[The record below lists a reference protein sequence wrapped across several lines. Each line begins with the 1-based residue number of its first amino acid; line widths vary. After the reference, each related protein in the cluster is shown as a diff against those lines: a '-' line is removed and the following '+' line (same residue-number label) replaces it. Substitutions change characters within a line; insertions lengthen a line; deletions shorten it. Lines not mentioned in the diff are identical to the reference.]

1 FVLQTIA
8 DIQSKSDIFET
19 NINQTKDKC
28 HLLESYNQKTSDE
41 ELAILRSLDNRWH
54 EISLNSKH
62 RDTGLKRVKGRF
74 TEITLIQIDR
84 LKKAIHD
91 FAEKFARQGS
101 GSIHNSSELNQ
112 EMKNLEKLYIL
123 YEQQSKSRELWS
135 ETLWRDLDVQI
146 LLDDIDN
153 YIKELK
159 KMSREIKS
167 MPLAKIIEIT
177 MKEFRESIP
186 LMADLKNDALRER
199 HWKMLMKETQI
210 EFDILLLNQDRG
222 YVLGSCDEVLP
233 TLDDHTMALQGMA
246 ASRFIGPFL
255 STVQQWEKSLSLI
268 AEVIELW
275 LNVQRKW
282 MYLEGIFVS
291 GDIRS
296 QLPEEAKKFD
306 EKNKLFKS
314 IMLDTYR
321 DPSIKKQC
329 HQPSCLADLE
339 SIFVGLER
347 SVQEHIIKMFDN
359 VVSLRLMKQ
368 SDTLTQA
375 QAMIS
380 AEKEEM
386 TFKQT
391 VNTEER
397 VEDWMTKVLEEMRRT
412 DKLITKEAVYYYR
425 HRKSRVQWMYDY
437 IGMVVLA
444 SSQIWWTW
452 KVEDIFQKVA
462 KGNKM
467 GMKNYVKQLHL
478 QFDLHYQIMIEKF
491 NTVLIIDIHAKD
503 IVDSF
508 VCDSIL
514 DAREFEWESQLRFYW
529 AKDTDDLVIRQCTGA
544 FGYGYEYMGLNGR
557 LVITPL
563 TDRIYLIITQVCRSD
578 FR

>member
-1 FVLQTIA
+1 
-8 DIQSKSDIFET
+8 
-19 NINQTKDKC
+19 
-28 HLLESYNQKTSDE
+28 
-41 ELAILRSLDNRWH
+41 
-54 EISLNSKH
+54 
-62 RDTGLKRVKGRF
+62 
-74 TEITLIQIDR
+74 
-84 LKKAIHD
+84 
-91 FAEKFARQGS
+91 
-101 GSIHNSSELNQ
+101 
-112 EMKNLEKLYIL
+112 M
-123 YEQQSKSRELWS
+123 
-135 ETLWRDLDVQI
+135 
-146 LLDDIDN
+146 
-153 YIKELK
+153 
-159 KMSREIKS
+159 
-167 MPLAKIIEIT
+167 
-177 MKEFRESIP
+177 
-186 LMADLKNDALRER
+186 
-199 HWKMLMKETQI
+199 
-210 EFDILLLNQDRG
+210 ILLLNQDRG

-233 TLDDHTMALQGMA
+233 ALDDHTIALQGMA
-246 ASRFIGPFL
+246 AS
-255 STVQQWEKSLSLI
+255 SLDHFYQLYNNGKK
-268 AEVIELW
+268 VIELW

-282 MYLEGIFVS
+282 MYLESIFVS

-321 DPSIKKQC
+321 DSSIKKQC
-329 HQPSCLADLE
+329 RQPSRLADLE

-347 SVQEHIIKMFDN
+347 CQKTVQEHIIKMFDN

-368 SDTLTQA
+368 SDTLIQA

-412 DKLITKEAVYYYR
+412 NKLITKEAVYYYR

-478 QFDLHYQIMIEKF
+478 QLEEVVTEIRSPLSNNDRKIQYCF
-491 NTVLIIDIHAKD
+491 N
-503 IVDSF
+503 
-508 VCDSIL
+508 
-514 DAREFEWESQLRFYW
+514 Y
-529 AKDTDDLVIRQCTGA
+529 
-544 FGYGYEYMGLNGR
+544 
-557 LVITPL
+557 
-563 TDRIYLIITQVCRSD
+563 
-578 FR
+578 

>member
-1 FVLQTIA
+1 TTYHLYIAQFIHGERLEKKLLSKLTKLKFVLQTIA

-296 QLPEEAKKFD
+296 QLPEEAK
-306 EKNKLFKS
+306 
-314 IMLDTYR
+314 
-321 DPSIKKQC
+321 
-329 HQPSCLADLE
+329 
-339 SIFVGLER
+339 
-347 SVQEHIIKMFDN
+347 
-359 VVSLRLMKQ
+359 
-368 SDTLTQA
+368 
-375 QAMIS
+375 
-380 AEKEEM
+380 
-386 TFKQT
+386 
-391 VNTEER
+391 
-397 VEDWMTKVLEEMRRT
+397 
-412 DKLITKEAVYYYR
+412 
-425 HRKSRVQWMYDY
+425 
-437 IGMVVLA
+437 
-444 SSQIWWTW
+444 
-452 KVEDIFQKVA
+452 
-462 KGNKM
+462 
-467 GMKNYVKQLHL
+467 
-478 QFDLHYQIMIEKF
+478 
-491 NTVLIIDIHAKD
+491 
-503 IVDSF
+503 
-508 VCDSIL
+508 
-514 DAREFEWESQLRFYW
+514 
-529 AKDTDDLVIRQCTGA
+529 
-544 FGYGYEYMGLNGR
+544 
-557 LVITPL
+557 
-563 TDRIYLIITQVCRSD
+563 
-578 FR
+578 